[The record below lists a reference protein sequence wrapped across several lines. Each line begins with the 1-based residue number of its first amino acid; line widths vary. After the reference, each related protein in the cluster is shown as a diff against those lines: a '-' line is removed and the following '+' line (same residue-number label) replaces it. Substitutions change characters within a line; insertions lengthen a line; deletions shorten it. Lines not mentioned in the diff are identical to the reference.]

1 VIPVYVGSNPTGHP
15 IYTIMKEKIKNILM
29 TIFMIV
35 VVGGTLALVL
45 WAAMEPYVNWLMG
58 W

>member
-1 VIPVYVGSNPTGHP
+1 
-15 IYTIMKEKIKNILM
+15 MKEKIKNILM